1 MGDIGKAVT
10 EAYHTLNNEHWIH
23 GSSIYHLYENNARQN
38 DDTGHDKLLHFS
50 GSCYWQYKSAGTLS
64 EVMQWGKEI
73 FYDEIPSWFTDDIG
87 FDPQDMLA
95 NGKGEGFGEELE
107 ERNSR
112 Y

>member
-1 MGDIGKAVT
+1 
-10 EAYHTLNNEHWIH
+10 
-23 GSSIYHLYENNARQN
+23 
-38 DDTGHDKLLHFS
+38 
-50 GSCYWQYKSAGTLS
+50 
-64 EVMQWGKEI
+64 MQWGKEI